1 MAARFE
7 MPIHSADLGVE
18 ADNLDPSSS
27 PSRPISASSSRQVVS
42 VVRRRIGVPTGDNLH
57 TNVERVTHGVL
68 SSSEAWHG
76 ELRVPLLETNPRWP
90 DRAKGQVAGLTVSY

>member
-1 MAARFE
+1 M
-7 MPIHSADLGVE
+7 
-18 ADNLDPSSS
+18 
-27 PSRPISASSSRQVVS
+27 
-42 VVRRRIGVPTGDNLH
+42 RRIGVPTGDNLH